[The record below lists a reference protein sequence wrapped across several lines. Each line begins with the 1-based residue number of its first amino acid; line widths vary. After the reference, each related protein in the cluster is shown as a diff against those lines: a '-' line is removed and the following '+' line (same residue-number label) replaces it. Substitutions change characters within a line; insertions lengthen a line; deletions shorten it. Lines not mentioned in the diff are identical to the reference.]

1 MNVLICGG
9 VFMVKQQPNRKEQA
23 ADAVRSGSV
32 MAGASFLLA
41 LPAALLIREGLLPET
56 SVQLTA
62 LVCAGFAALL
72 SEVLCFGKRRGG
84 YAYIPLSAL
93 AAALILLLVGAC
105 LPMNGWD
112 IGCVLK
118 TLCVMTAMMTSVY
131 FIKMNKKKQ
140 KITKK
145 PRGLLQIGIE

>member
-9 VFMVKQQPNRKEQA
+9 VFMVKQQLNRKGQA

-32 MAGASFLLA
+32 MAGASLLLA
-41 LPAALLIREGLLPET
+41 LPAALLIREGVLPET

-62 LVCAGFAALL
+62 LVCAGLAALL
-72 SEVLCFGKRRGG
+72 SECLCFGKRRGG
-84 YAYIPLSAL
+84 YVYIPLSAL

-118 TLCVMTAMMTSVY
+118 TLCVMTAMMTGVY
-131 FIKMNKKKQ
+131 FIKMNKNNKKSR
-140 KITKK
+140 KSRAGYYK
-145 PRGLLQIGIE
+145 

>member
-9 VFMVKQQPNRKEQA
+9 VFMVKQQPNRKGQA

-32 MAGASFLLA
+32 MAGASL
-41 LPAALLIREGLLPET
+41 LLIREGVLPET

-62 LVCAGFAALL
+62 LVCAGIAALL
-72 SEVLCFGKRRGG
+72 SECLCFGKRRGG

-131 FIKMNKKKQ
+131 FIKMNKNNKKSR
-140 KITKK
+140 KS
-145 PRGLLQIGIE
+145 RACY

>member
-9 VFMVKQQPNRKEQA
+9 VFMVKQQPNRKGQA

-32 MAGASFLLA
+32 MAGASLL
-41 LPAALLIREGLLPET
+41 LALLIREGVLPET

-62 LVCAGFAALL
+62 LVCAGLAALL
-72 SEVLCFGKRRGG
+72 SECLFFGKRRGG

-118 TLCVMTAMMTSVY
+118 TLCVMTAMMTGVY
-131 FIKMNKKKQ
+131 FIKMNKN
-140 KITKK
+140 TKK
-145 PRGLLQIGIE
+145 PRKSRAGYYK